1 MYQKS
6 KTLKLSPISVKK
18 TVLNSNCFLGPKSR
32 SRPNKV
38 RSRCSSQPAGPLN
51 QTKLD
56 PAALANRPGNWTKQ
70 S

>member
-18 TVLNSNCFLGPKSR
+18 TVLNSNCFWVQ
-32 SRPNKV
+32 KV
-38 RSRCSSQPAGPLN
+38 GAD